1 MSFMSLMDAPYSVA
15 LPIPNDNEGALKG
28 FSSRNHVHRAVITVY
43 PAMAIYH
50 LNVSVGSRIGGQS
63 ALAKADYI
71 EREGKYAKDAEDLA
85 YRESGNMP
93 EWAEDDPRQYWAAAD
108 EHERANGRLFVQ
120 VEFALPR
127 ELDDRQQREVASSF
141 AADLTGGERLPYT
154 LAIHRGGVNP
164 HAHLMISERG
174 LDGHDRD
181 AVTWF
186 KRANTKDPEKGGAKK
201 TSTLSSRE
209 WLEETR
215 ERWADRANEAL
226 ERAGFTERISEATLK
241 EQYFEAVEAG
251 NEREMARLQGREPG
265 VHIGPHNIHREL
277 RGEES
282 DRLAEA
288 MDAQDRNRI
297 RVVEAELTRVEQQI
311 RELKEIYDRARAAID
326 KRLEQ
331 VGRAIRAGAD
341 AAVRTG
347 EELVRARSGVGA
359 ASERVG
365 RAIRTGADAA
375 VRTGKE
381 LVRAR
386 SGVYQRTQGGSD
398 TVSDVGQ
405 QLSRAATSLRRTR
418 ERFDGC
424 LQQSRGSFGRAIAM
438 IRFEIE
444 HKRKERKSGRH
455 FEGRFESVYRSRT
468 RIRGHDFE
476 I

>member
-1 MSFMSLMDAPYSVA
+1 
-15 LPIPNDNEGALKG
+15 
-28 FSSRNHVHRAVITVY
+28 
-43 PAMAIYH
+43 MAIYH
-50 LNVSVGSRIGGQS
+50 LNVKTGSRIGGQS

-93 EWAEDDPRQYWAAAD
+93 GWAEDDPRQYWAAAD

-181 AVTWF
+181 AATWF

-226 ERAGFTERISEATLK
+226 ERAGSQERINEASLK
-241 EQYFEAVEAG
+241 DQYFEAAENG
-251 NEREMARLQGREPG
+251 DEREMARLQGREPG
-265 VHIGPHNIHREL
+265 VHIGPHNIRRFL
-277 RGEES
+277 RGEQS
-282 DRLAEA
+282 DRLEEA

-341 AAVRTG
+341 AVVRAG
-347 EELVRARSGVGA
+347 AGLVRSSKELGRS
-359 ASERVG
+359 
-365 RAIRTGADAA
+365 
-375 VRTGKE
+375 GKE
-381 LVRAR
+381 L
-386 SGVYQRTQGGSD
+386 G
-398 TVSDVGQ
+398 
-405 QLSRAATSLRRTR
+405 RAASVRPGTGISSTAVARQNIWTASANMPTSWPRNTT
-418 ERFDGC
+418 
-424 LQQSRGSFGRAIAM
+424 
-438 IRFEIE
+438 
-444 HKRKERKSGRH
+444 K
-455 FEGRFESVYRSRT
+455 
-468 RIRGHDFE
+468 
-476 I
+476 

>member
-1 MSFMSLMDAPYSVA
+1 
-15 LPIPNDNEGALKG
+15 
-28 FSSRNHVHRAVITVY
+28 
-43 PAMAIYH
+43 MAIYH
-50 LNVSVGSRIGGQS
+50 LNVKTGSRIGGQS
-63 ALAKADYI
+63 AKAKSEYI

-93 EWAEDDPRQYWAAAD
+93 GWAEDDPRQYWAAAD

-181 AVTWF
+181 AATWF

-226 ERAGFTERISEATLK
+226 ERAGSQERINEASLK
-241 EQYFEAVEAG
+241 DQYFEAAENG
-251 NEREMARLQGREPG
+251 DEREMARLQGREPG
-265 VHIGPHNIHREL
+265 VHIGPHNIRRFL
-277 RGEES
+277 RGEQS
-282 DRLAEA
+282 DRLEEA

-341 AAVRTG
+341 AVS
-347 EELVRARSGVGA
+347 RAGRDFDRKHGA
-359 ASERVG
+359 VG
-365 RAIRTGADAA
+365 RTCNSLDQRLRGAPEECERNDQ
-375 VRTGKE
+375 RIQRRCE
-381 LVRAR
+381 EYERA
-386 SGVYQRTQGGSD
+386 
-398 TVSDVGQ
+398 
-405 QLSRAATSLRRTR
+405 LSVIHPEAEQKRNAGDRWDRVAGRIESLI
-418 ERFDGC
+418 
-424 LQQSRGSFGRAIAM
+424 QSRMRNRG
-438 IRFEIE
+438 IE
-444 HKRKERKSGRH
+444 R
-455 FEGRFESVYRSRT
+455 
-468 RIRGHDFE
+468 
-476 I
+476 

>member
-1 MSFMSLMDAPYSVA
+1 
-15 LPIPNDNEGALKG
+15 
-28 FSSRNHVHRAVITVY
+28 
-43 PAMAIYH
+43 MAIYH
-50 LNVSVGSRIGGQS
+50 LNVKTGSRIGGQS

-93 EWAEDDPRQYWAAAD
+93 GWAEDDPRQYWAAAD

-181 AVTWF
+181 AATWF

-226 ERAGFTERISEATLK
+226 ERAGRPERINEASL
-241 EQYFEAVEAG
+241 ENQYWEAAENG
-251 NEREMARLQGREPG
+251 DEREMARLQGREPG
-265 VHIGPHNIHREL
+265 VHIGPHNIRRFL
-277 RGEES
+277 RGEQS
-282 DRLAEA
+282 DRLEEA

-297 RVVEAELTRVEQQI
+297 RVVETELTRVEQQI

-331 VGRAIRAGAD
+331 VGRAMRAGAD
-341 AAVRTG
+341 A
-347 EELVRARSGVGA
+347 
-359 ASERVG
+359 VG
-365 RAIRTGADAA
+365 RAGAGL
-375 VRTGKE
+375 VRSSKE
-381 LVRAR
+381 LVRSGEKLGR
-386 SGVYQRTQGGSD
+386 SGEELG
-398 TVSDVGQ
+398 
-405 QLSRAATSLRRTR
+405 RAASLRP
-418 ERFDGC
+418 ERVYRV
-424 LQQSRGSFGRAIAM
+424 QQSHDRTSGQLQRICQRLGREIQRNDPTYGRAVAVICPD
-438 IRFEIE
+438 IE
-444 HKRKERKSGRH
+444 KRRIDRGRDERVRLGD
-455 FEGRFESVYRSRT
+455 E
-468 RIRGHDFE
+468 RGYVRGMDGPAR
-476 I
+476 